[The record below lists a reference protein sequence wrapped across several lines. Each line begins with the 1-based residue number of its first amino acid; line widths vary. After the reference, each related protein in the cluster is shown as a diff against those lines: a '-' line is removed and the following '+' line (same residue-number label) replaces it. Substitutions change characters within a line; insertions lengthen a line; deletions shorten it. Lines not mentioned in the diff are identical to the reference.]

1 MMKKTAKRC
10 LLLALVMAITGV
22 MTCADSFAYFQRGS
36 VNVYAG
42 RGSVSVTQGSS
53 ASVSISFSPSS
64 SRQLPGCGMAECP
77 QICGEKDCLDANG
90 ECKCAGTVYQT
101 YYPTASVSSS
111 NTSVATAS
119 YSGGALYIN
128 GISPGSATITVRA
141 SLRQFS
147 STSTSINVTVSGR
160 SILSTRPMSLYSFAT
175 DRNADCSSM
184 GIPVKLPPKNAIS
197 IVLRFRSCSVGR

>member
-119 YSGGALYIN
+119 YRGGALYIN

-160 SILSTRPMSLYSFAT
+160 SETAT
-175 DRNADCSSM
+175 SGTSSS
-184 GIPVKLPPKNAIS
+184 GGGSQGKVSAKSVDKKDKKNKNDEITKP
-197 IVLRFRSCSVGR
+197 R